1 MEGEN
6 LLSSEE
12 KQFAG
17 RAAIVTGATRGI
29 GRAIAL
35 ELARRGASV
44 AFNYAKSAEAADV
57 LKAEI
62 EAMGVSI
69 FAAQCDV
76 ANTEAATEM
85 VKKVKEI
92 FGRIDFLVNNA
103 GIVRDNLILRMKEED
118 WDAVLDTNL
127 KGAWNFSRAALRFML
142 RQEGG
147 GAILNVSSISG
158 VVGMAGQSNYSASK
172 AGMIGLTKALAR
184 EVASRNV
191 AVNALALGLVAT
203 DMSGALDES
212 YREKLIEQIPM
223 KRFAEPDEVARIACF
238 MISESARYI
247 TGQVIQVDGGLA
259 M

>member
-1 MEGEN
+1 VEGEN

-62 EAMGVSI
+62 EAMGVSV